1 MMKSRTVRRIRIR
14 EGRKMSL
21 WLETIGILAVAACG
35 LLAGRWASKHSSAA
49 RITAMVFS
57 FGIVGLILLARLSVL
72 WQYLPPLRPVATGRL
87 RFMLLA
93 FAVTV
98 GLTAPLSQL
107 RNIFSRY
114 MTCLVM
120 SVIIA
125 VLITLPFMGP
135 ALVQHDLSD
144 TVTRLDIDGVCRQ
157 SQSFTCGPAAAVTAL
172 KHFGMDAAEGQLA
185 VAARTSPVI
194 GTSPWNLYQVIKDT
208 YAPQGLR
215 CRFSYLAS
223 LDAIPAGSIT
233 LVIIRGEALTDH
245 CVAVMAC
252 DDRIVTIADPM
263 EGLIYVPR
271 LQFAQQW
278 RHCGIILQ
286 RPL

>member
-1 MMKSRTVRRIRIR
+1 
-14 EGRKMSL
+14 MSL
-21 WLETIGILAVAACG
+21 WLETIGILVVAACG
-35 LLAGRWASKHSSAA
+35 LLAGRWASKHSSTA
-49 RITAMVFS
+49 RVTAMVFS
-57 FGIVGLILLARLSVL
+57 FGIVGLILVARVSIL
-72 WQYLPPLRPVATGRL
+72 WEYLPPLRPIAASRL
-87 RFMLLA
+87 RFVLLA

-98 GLTAPLSQL
+98 GLTAPLTQL
-107 RNIFSRY
+107 RSIISRLI
-114 MTCLVM
+114 TCLVM

-135 ALVQHDLSD
+135 ALVQQDLSD

-172 KHFGMDAAEGQLA
+172 KHFGMDATEGQLA

-194 GTSPWNLYQVIKDT
+194 GTSPWNLYQVLKDNYT
-208 YAPQGLR
+208 SQGLR
-215 CRFSYLAS
+215 CRFSYLDS
-223 LDAIPAGSIT
+223 LDAIPDDSIA
-233 LVIIRGEALTDH
+233 LVVVKDAVLTDH
-245 CVAVMAC
+245 CVAVMAY
-252 DDRIVTIADPM
+252 DDLTVTIADPM

-278 RHCGIILQ
+278 RRCGIILQ